1 MCRQLL
7 AKNTYIESG
16 INLHFKLLLSVLNT
30 LINKK
35 IVRLE
40 ASKNKVVVANSI
52 NITKYEKNR
61 TVQYFQAVTYYYLI
75 FCAHVTILRKLTYK
89 DTIEENRNEF
99 KAPVDWQYQV
109 SAELSELRD
118 KVRKEKNNFLKEIR
132 DNNSEF
138 VILISKLNEIIF
150 S

>member
-1 MCRQLL
+1 M
-7 AKNTYIESG
+7 N
-16 INLHFKLLLSVLNT
+16 
-30 LINKK
+30 
-35 IVRLE
+35 
-40 ASKNKVVVANSI
+40 
-52 NITKYEKNR
+52 
-61 TVQYFQAVTYYYLI
+61 YLI